1 MGTPP
6 PTPSRPKLYSWVM
19 PFLWWMIH
27 RLRSCDLTHRL
38 MMWPL
43 VLMLYVPC
51 IIIIIILL
59 LLLLPFI
66 NQHLCTTLCLRNHL
80 LVTTSMR
87 FVLYWHHFQGDLPVN
102 SSQHIQVIINAC
114 WPFIIR
120 PQFFKHSWTALNII
134 EAPSSRHILYRRSF
148 IDIQSCAAVFKKLRS
163 DNKMVSMCL

>member
-1 MGTPP
+1 
-6 PTPSRPKLYSWVM
+6 
-19 PFLWWMIH
+19 MIH
-27 RLRSCDLTHRL
+27 RLRSCDLTHRP

-51 IIIIIILL
+51 IIIIILLLLLL
-59 LLLLPFI
+59 LLLLPCI

-87 FVLYWHHFQGDLPVN
+87 FVLYRHHFQGDLPVN

-114 WPFIIR
+114 WPCVIR

-134 EAPSSRHILYRRSF
+134 EAPSIRHILYRRSF

-163 DNKMVSMCL
+163 DVLQRILHLHASPWGWCQ